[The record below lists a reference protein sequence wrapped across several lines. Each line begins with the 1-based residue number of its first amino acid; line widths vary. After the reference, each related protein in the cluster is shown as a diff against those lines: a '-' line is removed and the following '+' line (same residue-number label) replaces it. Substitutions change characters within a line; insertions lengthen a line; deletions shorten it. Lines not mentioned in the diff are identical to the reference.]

1 MEYNHR
7 MNQPRKTAA
16 PSVPI
21 PIALFRMAAAFA
33 LLGWIVSAVLVLFT
47 LPFLFP
53 RWLLFFSLFLAFAG
67 TSLPAVW
74 YLNRRFV
81 GERFPA
87 NGVLMREALEF
98 ATLGVFLVWLQAGR
112 MFTPFLGWIFFA
124 AVLAVEI
131 LLRVYEHTRWL
142 PEQPVSGGRIPPD
155 DLAPGE

>member
-7 MNQPRKTAA
+7 MNRPPNPAISSA
-16 PSVPI
+16 PI
-21 PIALFRMAAAFA
+21 PSALFRMAAVFA
-33 LLGWIVSAVLVLFT
+33 LLGWFVAVVLVLFT

-53 RWLLFFSLFLAFAG
+53 RWLLFFSLFLAFTG

-74 YLNRRFV
+74 YLNRRFA
-81 GERFPA
+81 GERFPT

-98 ATLGVFLVWLQAGR
+98 ATLGVFLVWLQTGR

-131 LLRVYEHTRWL
+131 LLRVYEHTRWT
-142 PEQPVSGGRIPPD
+142 PAQPATGGGKPSD
-155 DLAPGE
+155 GSALGD